1 MMYEELL
8 QELETL
14 ASERKA
20 AEAMSEEELQSTY
33 KTDDSKEEILATLQG
48 DIEVLQRQCERAFGE
63 EAEYEY
69 RSWCYGLDP
78 AFSTWE
84 EVNGLFV

>member
-14 ASERKA
+14 ASEKKA
-20 AEAMSEEELQSTY
+20 ADAMSEEELQILY
-33 KTDDSKEEILATLQG
+33 KTDDSKEDILLTLQE
-48 DIEVLQRQCERAFGE
+48 DIEVLKRQCKRAFE
-63 EAEYEY
+63 EEEECAY
-69 RSWCYGLDP
+69 RSRSYGLDP
-78 AFSTWE
+78 AFSSWE